1 MRNALFGLSVA
12 LAGMAQLVSTLL
24 FLAAWLGGAAW
35 LFLSGSVIWTTLWF
49 IFGPALLVVGIS
61 VLRLPVILLGLLL
74 AALAGRRDDYLA
86 AVAAMNSD

>member
-1 MRNALFGLSVA
+1 MRDLLFGISVA
-12 LAGMAQLVSTLL
+12 LAGMAQRVSTLL
-24 FLAAWLGGAAW
+24 LAAWPGGAAW
-35 LFLSGSVIWTTLWF
+35 LFLGGSVIWTTPWF

-61 VLRLPVILLGLLL
+61 VLRLPVMLLGLLL